1 MPGNDREMNDPLV
14 NEARIR
20 DWLRRKRAMN
30 TPLCLLGALALSIS
44 GLLVLLITAYVS
56 FFSFLYGWMGIAS
69 AWEIVAG
76 HALTRWPAKEIGW
89 ATAGFLVL
97 LFVGAAR
104 SKWWERGDIPK
115 GVWSIYSNRENSAS
129 ACASVVGTARIVTD
143 ILYSGPRLLISAW
156 RTIEKSLRYWRLDVA
171 LCASVLTLVLNA
183 GKAVSRQELMER
195 LPSAFPWPEVEQHL
209 RDIKGVL
216 FLEHGVTLTEDMRLE
231 LSQQLH
237 ASPRSHP

>member
-1 MPGNDREMNDPLV
+1 MFAGSAGIGVQRTV
-14 NEARIR
+14 GVAAHR
-20 DWLRRKRAMN
+20 
-30 TPLCLLGALALSIS
+30 LCLLFLVSLRVDGDRIGVGDCDGA
-44 GLLVLLITAYVS
+44 VVVP
-56 FFSFLYGWMGIAS
+56 
-69 AWEIVAG
+69 VAG
-76 HALTRWPAKEIGW
+76 KSDWWFTV
-89 ATAGFLVL
+89 GFLVL

-115 GVWSIYSNRENSAS
+115 GVWSIYSNRENPASAS
-129 ACASVVGTARIVTD
+129 ATVVGTARIVTD

-195 LPSAFPWPEVEQHL
+195 LPSAFTWPEVEQHL
-209 RDIKGVL
+209 RQIKGVL
-216 FLEHGVTLTEDMRLE
+216 FLEHGLTLTEDMRLE